1 MLKYSDTAK
10 ITLLRMERITICR
23 DSKTSSDASFNVDDD
38 FHGYELLLL
47 KRLQSDPAVCVEW
60 REKLL
65 KKVLD
70 ENYYIGVSSENSN
83 S

>member
-1 MLKYSDTAK
+1 
-10 ITLLRMERITICR
+10 MERITICR
-23 DSKTSSDASFNVDDD
+23 DSKTSNDDSYNLDDD

-47 KRLQSDPAVCVEW
+47 KRLQSDPVVCVEW

-70 ENYYIGVSSENSN
+70 DSYDLGVCDILSFY
-83 S
+83 